1 MSLNTFIPGLEEFA
15 EDVAVETPVDAEQQ
29 IEIQQDIAAAQQD
42 AADADHKLEQA
53 DQLLCQLTMMHD
65 HVQKYGVDRT
75 FLAMFN
81 ANGELSRMVKYNI
94 PSCES
99 FDTADVNALS
109 VACCEGLVDTITRFA
124 LSIRDTFMKQ
134 FTVIH
139 RAIQSWTSDART
151 CKSEL
156 IDLKNQLKKVDNI
169 ADTTVSG
176 YTLANLKKWMDIKP
190 EQLRAHALDALHT
203 IQSWSLKDALTAS
216 ATKLADSLEENIETI
231 ENAEPEKEKISLS
244 SWSKADLI
252 KAIDYCI
259 SACDS
264 MVKADEK
271 YEGYWKTGFNQG
283 KLQALFGDGL
293 FMRGNPLGL
302 IMTGFRQN
310 VIRIARTSWRNM
322 NTLCS
327 IDDTVIHAVIR
338 MAAAAVK

>member
-42 AADADHKLEQA
+42 AADADRKLEQTE
-53 DQLLCQLTMMHD
+53 QLLGQLTMMHD

-109 VACCEGLVDTITRFA
+109 AACCEGFVDTV
-124 LSIRDTFMKQ
+124 K
-134 FTVIH
+134 
-139 RAIQSWTSDART
+139 RAIQYVRDDLMKMFTSIRRAVQSWISDT
-151 CKSEL
+151 KSCKSKL
-156 IDLKNQLKKVDNI
+156 VDLKNQLKKVDNI
-169 ADTTVSG
+169 ADNTIKG
-176 YTLANLKKWMDIKP
+176 YTLANFKKWIDIKP
-190 EQLRAHALDALHT
+190 EQLREHALKSLHT
-203 IQSWSLKDALTAS
+203 IQSWGLKKSLDAAIE
-216 ATKLADSLEENIETI
+216 LADSLEENIKTI
-231 ENAEPEKEKISLS
+231 KNAEPKKEKISVS

-259 SACDS
+259 AACDS
-264 MVKADEK
+264 MIKVDVK
-271 YEGYWKTGFNQG
+271 YEGFWKTVSNQG
-283 KLQALFGDGL
+283 KLQAMIGETWAVRRD
-293 FMRGNPLGL
+293 L
-302 IMTGFRQN
+302 IGADVTELRQN
-310 VIRIARTSWRNM
+310 VVRIARTSWRNM

-327 IDDTVIHAVIR
+327 IDDTVIHAIIR
-338 MAAAAVK
+338 MAEAAVK

>member
-29 IEIQQDIAAAQQD
+29 VEIQQDIADAQQE
-42 AADADHKLEQA
+42 ATEVEHKLEQA
-53 DQLLCQLTMMHD
+53 EQLLGQLSMMHD

-109 VACCEGLVDTITRFA
+109 VACCEGISDTIKRFC
-124 LSIRDTFMKQ
+124 LTIRDNYLKMLTP
-134 FTVIH
+134 IR
-139 RAIQSWTSDART
+139 RAVQSWTSDAKS
-151 CKSEL
+151 CKSKL

-169 ADTTVSG
+169 ADNTIKG
-176 YTLANLKKWMDIKP
+176 YTLASLKKWMGIKP
-190 EQLRAHALDALHT
+190 EQLREHALDALHT
-203 IQSWSLKDALTAS
+203 IQSWSLKEANSDA
-216 ATKLADSLEENIETI
+216 ATKLADSLEENIKTI
-231 ENAEPEKEKISLS
+231 DDAEPSKESISVS

-259 SACDS
+259 VACDS
-264 MVKADEK
+264 MIKTDEK

-283 KLQALFGDGL
+283 KLQALLGETGDLVG
-293 FMRGNPLGL
+293 
-302 IMTGFRQN
+302 IAMTTFRRN

-338 MAAAAVK
+338 MAEAAVK